1 MDDFISREAAFSILN
16 AKADMAVCTNA
27 QPYFQAAAK
36 IIELLPKA
44 KAVALP
50 CRIGDRVWA
59 IRNYKGFLNPKEGIV
74 SQMFFSDDMELVICV
89 KGVARG
95 LWGKTVFAT
104 QGEAQMEIARRK
116 GAGEWRNT

>member
-1 MDDFISREAAFSILN
+1 MDDFISREAAVSILN
-16 AKADMAVCTNA
+16 AKAEMAVGTNA
-27 QPYFQAAAK
+27 QPYFHAATR

-74 SQMFFSDDMELVICV
+74 SQMFFSDNMDLVICV
-89 KGVARG
+89 KCEARG

-104 QGEAQMEIARRK
+104 KEEAEAEIARRK
-116 GAGEWRNT
+116 GHGNG

>member
-1 MDDFISREAAFSILN
+1 MDDFISREAAVSILN

-59 IRNYKGFLNPKEGIV
+59 IRNYKGVKIPKEGV
-74 SQMFFSDDMELVICV
+74 VREMFFTDDMELVICV
-89 KGVARG
+89 KGAARG

-104 QGEAQMEIARRK
+104 EKEAAAAIAKRK
-116 GAGEWRNT
+116 GNGNG

>member
-1 MDDFISREAAFSILN
+1 MDDFISREAAVSILN

-27 QPYFQAAAK
+27 KPYFHAAAR

-59 IRNYKGFLNPKEGIV
+59 IRNYKGILHPQEGIV
-74 SQMFFSDDMELVICV
+74 SDMYFSSNMELVICV
-89 KGVARG
+89 KNIARG
-95 LWGKTVFAT
+95 IWGKTVFAT
-104 QGEAQMEIARRK
+104 EAEAYEEIGRRK
-116 GAGEWRNT
+116 GNGNG

>member
-1 MDDFISREAAFSILN
+1 MDDFISREAAVSILN

-27 QPYFQAAAK
+27 QPYFHAAAR
-36 IIELLPKA
+36 IIANLPKA

-50 CRIGDRVWA
+50 CKIGDRVWA
-59 IRNYKGFLNPKEGIV
+59 IRNYKGFLNPKEGTV
-74 SQMFFSDDMELVICV
+74 SQMFFSDNMELVICV
-89 KGVARG
+89 KCEARG

-116 GAGEWRNT
+116 GHGNG